1 MKINNKKFEMF
12 KCNFLKQND
21 ECIQYEH
28 FSSQMRKSN
37 NETKTIVL
45 DILYISQPLH
55 FFKQGS

>member
-1 MKINNKKFEMF
+1 MF

-21 ECIQYEH
+21 ECIRYEH